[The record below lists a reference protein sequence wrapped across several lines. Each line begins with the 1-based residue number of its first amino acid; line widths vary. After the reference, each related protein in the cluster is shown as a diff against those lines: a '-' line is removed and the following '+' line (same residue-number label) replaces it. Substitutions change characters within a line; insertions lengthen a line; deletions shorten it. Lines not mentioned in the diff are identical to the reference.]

1 MNLRTKISNSS
12 LELVLALFL
21 FGYFFTSPGESLM
34 RIFTPLLEFVEP
46 VVPGE
51 IFPYFFTMEMFQRAM
66 ISAIIVTIVAG
77 LLGTFLLIRNLA
89 LIGDGLAH
97 VSFGGVAIGVV
108 LGATSPLWYALV
120 FSIIASIIIYELQ
133 SREILTG
140 DASIAIFL
148 TGMLALGLV
157 ALRMNGGGITTDI
170 EGYLFGNLLLIDQSD
185 LDLIAWI
192 CISSILILFFIRS
205 GLLAITVDP
214 LAAAVQGIPVRS
226 IGLLFS
232 VVTAAVVVS
241 MVQVVGALLVTSLL
255 VTPAATAQLVGR
267 SFRTCMIWTQIFGL
281 SSVLL
286 GLYFSAEND
295 TGSGSMIALVA
306 AIIFCLTAIITYIP
320 NLLNYTNSKS
330 FEE

>member
-1 MNLRTKISNSS
+1 MNIFEET
-12 LELVLALFL
+12 LF
-21 FGYFFTSPGESLM
+21 SPGEILM
-34 RIFTPLLEFVEP
+34 KIFTPILEFVSP
-46 VVPGE
+46 IVPGE
-51 IFPYFFTMEMFQRAM
+51 IFPYFFTMEMFQRAT
-66 ISAIIVTIVAG
+66 ISALIVTIVAG
-77 LLGTFLLIRNLA
+77 LLGTFLLMRNLA

-108 LGATSPLWYALV
+108 LGATSPLWYALA
-120 FSIIASIIIYELQ
+120 FSIIASIIIFELQ

-157 ALRMNGGGITTDI
+157 TLRLNGGGITTDI
-170 EGYLFGNLLLIDQSD
+170 EGYLFGNLLLIDSSD
-185 LDLIAWI
+185 LDFISFI
-192 CISSILILFFIRS
+192 CITSLIILFLIRT

-267 SFRTCMIWTQIFGL
+267 SFRSCMLWTQFFGL

-286 GLYFSAEND
+286 GLYFSAEYD

-306 AIIFCLTAIITYIP
+306 ATIFCLMAILTYIT